1 MAAGKGEEMVDRA
14 ARVITTFHGLLTGI
28 FQTDKEE
35 VDLKQAPNVRALL
48 KVVCRSQEGRQRI
61 FDEHANVRPEITI
74 LKNGRN
80 ILFLN
85 GLDTELSAGDS
96 VAVFP
101 PTYGG

>member
-1 MAAGKGEEMVDRA
+1 MVDRA
-14 ARVITTFHGLLTGI
+14 ARVTTTFHGLLAGI

-35 VDLKQAPNVRALL
+35 VDLAQASNVRALL
-48 KVVCRSQEGRQRI
+48 KTLCRSQERRQRI
-61 FDEHANVRPEITI
+61 FDEQGNVRPEITI

-85 GLDTELSAGDS
+85 GLDTELSAGDL